1 MDVLL
6 SADLV
11 RFTGDA
17 CSALPNTWASVLQ
30 LLQQHHSLPALLQVQ
45 FSSST
50 YDIPSLPFWKKLFP
64 SLGAV
69 SLDTLLQMFVS
80 QERVSTDVMHS
91 PQKVTTFFSGGRWS
105 FEAKH
110 IWKTSRMSLLSC
122 PGILYL
128 VSIFT

>member
-17 CSALPNTWASVLQ
+17 RFALPNTWASVLQ

-45 FSSST
+45 FSTT

-80 QERVSTDVMHS
+80 QERVSTDVMHMS
-91 PQKVTTFFSGGRWS
+91 QKVTT
-105 FEAKH
+105 
-110 IWKTSRMSLLSC
+110 
-122 PGILYL
+122 
-128 VSIFT
+128 SIFRWKVEL

>member
-45 FSSST
+45 FST
-50 YDIPSLPFWKKLFP
+50 TFCLFTFWKKLFP

-80 QERVSTDVMHS
+80 QERVSTDVMHMF
-91 PQKVTTFFSGGRWS
+91 QKVTTSVFRLKV
-105 FEAKH
+105 E
-110 IWKTSRMSLLSC
+110 L
-122 PGILYL
+122 
-128 VSIFT
+128 